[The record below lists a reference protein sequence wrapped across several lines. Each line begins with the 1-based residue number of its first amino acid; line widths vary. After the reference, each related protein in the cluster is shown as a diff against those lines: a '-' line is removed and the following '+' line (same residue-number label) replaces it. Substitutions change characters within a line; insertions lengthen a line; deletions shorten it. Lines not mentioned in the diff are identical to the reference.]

1 MAHTKFGDY
10 GIESDLVLR
19 PKAKTDNSLG
29 QRPRYVK
36 ANNDPPTTKAAGLG
50 WYGLQLWCLKPV
62 QKVFW
67 SSHF

>member
-1 MAHTKFGDY
+1 MTSLKLMAHTKFGDY

-50 WYGLQLWCLKPV
+50 WYGLQL
-62 QKVFW
+62 
-67 SSHF
+67 